1 MKDKSLEELRDSAAE
16 EIADKY
22 IKQEGKKNLY
32 DSGFVYD
39 TTFFCAQDGWDACS
53 KLFLEKHPVVLGLA
67 EAYKELL
74 DNLAHYASPRRDEY
88 HPVKHEWKEVSE

>member
-1 MKDKSLEELRDSAAE
+1 MKDKSFEELKE
-16 EIADKY
+16 EGA
-22 IKQEGKKNLY
+22 KQHSSVYLNE
-32 DSGFVYD
+32 DFRIRSHVGFE
-39 TTFFCAQDGWDACS
+39 CGWDACS

>member
-1 MKDKSLEELRDSAAE
+1 MKDKSFEELKEELASKYSSKFKGITQPDGSE
-16 EIADKY
+16 GGPTICDLEIAY
-22 IKQEGKKNLY
+22 E
-32 DSGFVYD
+32 
-39 TTFFCAQDGWDACS
+39 DGWDACS
-53 KLFLEKHPVVLGLA
+53 KLFLEKHPAVVGLV